1 MTGSDMREPSAL
13 EGRRV
18 NVALRNGNRLD
29 DVQLVSAN
37 GGRVRSLWLFTNGAD
52 MFIPVEDV
60 MEVWEAPLP
69 KRSVA
74 A

>member
-37 GGRVRSLWLFTNGAD
+37 GGRVRSLWFFTNGAD

>member
-1 MTGSDMREPSAL
+1 MREPSAL

-18 NVALRNGNRLD
+18 NVALRNGNCLD
-29 DVQLVSAN
+29 DLHFVYAN

-52 MFIPVEDV
+52 MFIPAEDV

-69 KRSVA
+69 KRSA
-74 A
+74 AA

>member
-1 MTGSDMREPSAL
+1 MTRSDMREPSAL

-60 MEVWEAPLP
+60 TEVCEAPLP